1 MIEIQKNIVVKYS
14 IVIIEINTMSL
25 YFDMFVSLFTTG
37 YFSKDHKT
45 KKEV

>member
-14 IVIIEINTMSL
+14 IMIIEINMTSL
-25 YFDMFVSLFTTG
+25 YFDMFVSRFTTG
-37 YFSKDHKT
+37 YFSKDNKT